1 MLLKDKVVIVT
12 GGSRGI
18 GRAIAVACAAEG
30 ADVAINYWGDN
41 DASYGRRSA
50 VAEVIGEIEA
60 LGRRVI
66 AVEGNVAAR
75 ETGQELV
82 RRTVEAFGRV
92 DVLASN
98 AGICPFH
105 AFLDMPPDILESTV
119 AVNLNGAFYVTQAAA
134 QQMKTQGTGGAIVAT
149 SSISALVGG
158 GMQTH
163 YTPTKAGVH
172 SLMQSCAVALGPY
185 GIRCNSVMPGT
196 IATDLNAEDL
206 ADEAKKPTS
215 RSAFRWAA
223 WAVPRMSP
231 IAWYFSPPTAPATS
245 QAPRC
250 WWTADCSS
258 TCSEA
263 RQRRDDA
270 DFS

>member
-1 MLLKDKVVIVT
+1 MLLDNKVVIVT

-18 GRAIAVACAAEG
+18 GRAIAVACAKEG
-30 ADVAINYWGDN
+30 ADVVLNYWGDN
-41 DASYGRRSA
+41 DRSYGRLSA
-50 VAEVIGEIEA
+50 VQEVVGEIET

-66 AVEGNVAAR
+66 AVEGNVAQR
-75 ETGQELV
+75 ETGLELV
-82 RRTVEAFGRV
+82 KQAVDAFGHV
-92 DVLASN
+92 DILASN

-105 AFLDMPPDILESTV
+105 SFLDMPASVYEATV
-119 AVNLNGAFYVTQAAA
+119 GVNLNGAFYVTQAVAN
-134 QQMKTQGTGGAIVAT
+134 QMKLQGTGGAIVAT

-206 ADEAKKPTS
+206 ADTEKRA
-215 RSAFRWAA
+215 
-223 WAVPRMSP
+223 
-231 IAWYFSPPTAPATS
+231 YFEKRIPLGRLGEPDDVAQCVTFLASD
-245 QAPRC
+245 R
-250 WWTADCSS
+250 
-258 TCSEA
+258 A
-263 RQRRDDA
+263 RYVTGASLLVDGGLFVNLQ
-270 DFS
+270 

>member
-18 GRAIAVACAAEG
+18 GRAIALASAREG

-41 DASYGRRSA
+41 DATYGRRSA
-50 VAEVIGEIEA
+50 ISEVLDEIER
-60 LGRRVI
+60 LGRRAI
-66 AVEGNVAAR
+66 AVEGNVAAPQ
-75 ETGQELV
+75 TGVDLV
-82 RRTVEAFGRV
+82 RQTVEHFGKV

-98 AGICPFH
+98 AGVCPFH
-105 AFLDMPPDILESTV
+105 SFLDMPPAVLERTIG
-119 AVNLNGAFYVTQAAA
+119 VNLNGAFYVTQAVAR
-134 QQMKTQGTGGAIVAT
+134 QMKEQGTGGAIVAT

-172 SLMQSCAVALGPY
+172 SLMQSCAIALGPY

-206 ADEAKKPTS
+206 ADESKRA
-215 RSAFRWAA
+215 
-223 WAVPRMSP
+223 
-231 IAWYFSPPTAPATS
+231 YFEKRIPLGRLGAPDDVAECVVFLAS
-245 QAPRC
+245 DR
-250 WWTADCSS
+250 
-258 TCSEA
+258 A
-263 RQRRDDA
+263 RYVTGASLLVDGGLFVNLQ
-270 DFS
+270 

>member
-1 MLLKDKVVIVT
+1 MLLDNKVVIVT

-18 GRAIAVACAAEG
+18 GRAIAVACAKEG
-30 ADVAINYWGDN
+30 ADVVLNYWGDN
-41 DASYGRRSA
+41 DRSYGRLSA
-50 VAEVIGEIEA
+50 VQEVVGEIEA

-66 AVEGNVAAR
+66 PVEGNVAQR
-75 ETGQELV
+75 ETGLELV
-82 RRTVEAFGRV
+82 KQAVDAFGHV

-105 AFLDMPPDILESTV
+105 SFLDMPASVYEATIG
-119 AVNLNGAFYVTQAAA
+119 VNLNGAFYVTQAVAN
-134 QQMKTQGTGGAIVAT
+134 QMKMQGTGGSIVAT

-172 SLMQSCAVALGPY
+172 SLMQSCAIALGPY

-206 ADEAKKPTS
+206 ADTEKRA
-215 RSAFRWAA
+215 
-223 WAVPRMSP
+223 
-231 IAWYFSPPTAPATS
+231 YFEKRIPLGRLGEPDDVAQCVTFLASD
-245 QAPRC
+245 R
-250 WWTADCSS
+250 
-258 TCSEA
+258 A
-263 RQRRDDA
+263 RYVTGASLLVDGGLFVNLQ
-270 DFS
+270 